1 MLKGAIFGISA
12 AAIWGG
18 MYVISDVVLE
28 VIPPLTLLTIRVV
41 MGLAVLLAMMR
52 MQKLSFP
59 PRPIFLRVLGVGVVG
74 FGFSL
79 AAQFIG
85 TALSTAVNG
94 ALVTSASP
102 AFILLFAALIL
113 HEKLTPMHLLA
124 VGLATLGVIVIVNP
138 AEADFGSDTF
148 VGNLFLAIAA
158 LTWGLYSVLVRR
170 VSLESPLA
178 TQWRGGQGGEVNSA
192 IPTPNP
198 SPPSGEGNETPPRQM
213 ERGQGGEVGLNTLV
227 LTAIAFMGGLCL
239 TIPAMAIELTQEN
252 IGTIDLG
259 IVAGI
264 LYLGIISTAGAMWLW
279 NRAFALVDASIASL
293 FFFAQPLT
301 GALLGALFLDQ
312 PMTTGLWIGIG
323 LIVGGVLLSLR
334 KS

>member
-18 MYVISDVVLE
+18 MYVISDVVLD

-41 MGLAVLLAMMR
+41 MGLVVLLAMMR
-52 MQKLSFP
+52 MQQLSFP
-59 PRPIFLRVLGVGVVG
+59 PRPVFMRVLGVGVVG

-113 HEKLTPMHLLA
+113 REKLTPMHLLA

-170 VSLESPLA
+170 VSIASPLA
-178 TQWRGGQGGEVNSA
+178 TQSRPGQGGEDEVR
-192 IPTPNP
+192 
-198 SPPSGEGNETPPRQM
+198 SPQGSPQGLRPADYWLCPGCRQG
-213 ERGQGGEVGLNTLV
+213 RR
-227 LTAIAFMGGLCL
+227 FF
-239 TIPAMAIELTQEN
+239 EN
-252 IGTIDLG
+252 FCRRRT
-259 IVAGI
+259 
-264 LYLGIISTAGAMWLW
+264 
-279 NRAFALVDASIASL
+279 
-293 FFFAQPLT
+293 
-301 GALLGALFLDQ
+301 
-312 PMTTGLWIGIG
+312 
-323 LIVGGVLLSLR
+323 
-334 KS
+334 